1 MFKLAYCGIPH
12 TGGTYT
18 VYKRLREGL
27 VKRDIEVRWVCIQPP
42 DFVLES
48 QFESEL
54 SHGEIIP
61 RLDSDQENTANFI
74 EHIESN
80 YDGIIFNVLAGVLE
94 ANAAR
99 YLSNNLIKL
108 ELVHNITIGTYS
120 FATAIKDYVHATIGV
135 SPRITDDLI
144 RTKKFDPNK
153 TLTIPNAT
161 NLQSFAD
168 LPSLNHSLPLKLIYL
183 GRVEEDS
190 KGILWLPDIIN
201 ETIKLGIQCTLNIA
215 GSGPDLDKLKEN
227 TYKLGL
233 DNYINFLGNIEYGKV
248 PSILAQ
254 HHGFLMTSRYEGLP
268 LSLVETMSAGCVP
281 IFSKIRGVTD
291 FIITEGEN
299 GYLFPIGDCRKAAQQ
314 IQKLQ
319 DEEVWRKL
327 SYNARAS
334 IKSRFTIEQ
343 QAQAYADL
351 INKLRENPTVINQP
365 LSLDNFNISSSF
377 KTGFRTYLPVP
388 IKNFLRTLKEKVTS
402 TYS

>member
-27 VKRDIEVRWVCIQPP
+27 VKHDIEVRWVGIQPP
-42 DFVLES
+42 NFVLES

-54 SHGEIIP
+54 SYGETIP
-61 RLDSDQENTANFI
+61 RLDSDQENTANFVK
-74 EHIESN
+74 HIESN

-144 RTKKFDPNK
+144 KTKNFDPQK
-153 TLTIPNAT
+153 TLTIPNAV
-161 NLQSFAD
+161 NLQAFAD

-183 GRVEEDS
+183 GRVEEAS

-201 ETIKLGIQCTLNIA
+201 EAIKLGIQCTLNIA
-215 GSGPDLDKLKEN
+215 GNGPDLDKLKEK

-233 DNYINFLGNIEYGKV
+233 VNYINFLGNVEYGKV

-254 HHGFLMTSRYEGLP
+254 HHGFLMTSHFEGFG
-268 LSLVETMSAGCVP
+268 LSLAEAMVAGCVP
-281 IFSKIRGVTD
+281 ISSKIRGVTD
-291 FIITEGEN
+291 FIITEEEN
-299 GYLFPIGDCRKAAQQ
+299 GYLFPIGNCRKAAQQ

-319 DEEVWRKL
+319 DEVVWRKL
-327 SYNARAS
+327 SYNARES

-343 QAQAYADL
+343 QANAYADL

-365 LSLDNFNISSSF
+365 LSLDKFNVSSSF

-388 IKNFLRTLKEKVTS
+388 IKNILRTLKDKVTS